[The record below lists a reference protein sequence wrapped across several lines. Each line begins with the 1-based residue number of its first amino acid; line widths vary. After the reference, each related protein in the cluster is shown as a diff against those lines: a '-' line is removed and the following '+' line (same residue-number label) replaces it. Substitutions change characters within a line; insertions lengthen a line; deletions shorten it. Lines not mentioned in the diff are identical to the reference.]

1 MILTTSDPSCIARDP
16 ASLEA
21 EWSELARR
29 RAEPSIFLTP
39 EWLAVTRAYDRRRQT
54 TLSIGPAGARA
65 PGREATREAK
75 RGATG
80 IAALAHEDDG
90 TITFAGG
97 EFTDE
102 QDVIAA
108 PSDAAEVAQALGG
121 WIAAQ
126 RAPRVRLEY
135 VPEDV
140 PTAGAIARALAPHG
154 YDVQVE
160 RLITSPRLHLPADF
174 AVYVQ
179 SLTKKERHEL
189 RRKIRRLETGR
200 RVAFRIAQERE
211 RAAVLDR
218 FVALHRRSRGEKA
231 EFMTAD
237 RERYFR
243 DVADAVAAPG
253 WLRLGVLEVDG
264 EDVAVLYAFA
274 YEGTLSLYNAA
285 YDPTLA
291 PLSVG
296 IVCHAYAIRSAI
308 AEGIRTYDLLRGD
321 EPYKYDLGAVD
332 RWLVRIEAARP

>member
-21 EWSELARR
+21 AWSELARR
-29 RAEPSIFLTP
+29 RAVPSIFLTP
-39 EWLAVTRAYDRRRQT
+39 EWLAVARAHDPRKQT
-54 TLSIGPAGARA
+54 TLLIGDNR
-65 PGREATREAK
+65 
-75 RGATG
+75 G
-80 IAALAHEDDG
+80 IAALAQEDDG
-90 TITFAGG
+90 TLTFAGG

-102 QDVIAA
+102 QDVVAA
-108 PSDAAEVAQALGG
+108 PRDAAAVAEALGG
-121 WIAAQ
+121 WMVAQ
-126 RAPRVRLEY
+126 RTPRVRLEY
-135 VPEDV
+135 VPEET
-140 PTAGAIARALAPHG
+140 PTPDAIARALAPRG

-160 RLITSPRLHLPADF
+160 RLVTSPRLSLPPDF
-174 AVYVQ
+174 ESYVQ

-200 RVAFRIAQERE
+200 RVAFRIAADGE

-231 EFMTAD
+231 EFMTTE

-253 WLRLGVLEVDG
+253 WLRLGVLDVDG
-264 EDVAVLYAFA
+264 EDVAVVFAFA
-274 YEGTLSLYNAA
+274 YQGTLALYNAA

-291 PLSVG
+291 ALSVG
-296 IVCHAYAIRSAI
+296 VVGHAYAIRSAME
-308 AEGIRTYDLLRGD
+308 EGIRTYDLLRGD
-321 EPYKYDLGAVD
+321 EPYKYDLGATD

>member
-16 ASLEA
+16 VSLEA

-39 EWLAVTRAYDRRRQT
+39 EWLGVARAYDRRRQT
-54 TLSIGPAGARA
+54 TLSIGENR
-65 PGREATREAK
+65 
-75 RGATG
+75 G

-108 PSDAAEVAQALGG
+108 PSDAASVAEALGG

-140 PTAGAIARALAPHG
+140 PTAGAITRALAPRG

-160 RLITSPRLHLPADF
+160 RLVTSPRLHLPADY
-174 AVYVQ
+174 ASYVQ

-253 WLRLGVLEVDG
+253 WLRLGVLEVAG

-274 YEGTLSLYNAA
+274 YEGTLAIYNAA
-285 YDPTLA
+285 YDPMLA

-308 AEGIRTYDLLRGD
+308 EEGIPTYDLLRGD
-321 EPYKYDLGAVD
+321 EPYKYDLGAED
-332 RWLVRIEAARP
+332 RWLVRIEALRQ